1 MRQFWDVIP
10 EESHL
15 TTLMILIGLSI
26 LLLGLARW
34 STRLKSTLSRG
45 TKRRLADHREF
56 VQTIVKTKKKN
67 LYQEYLQ
74 QSVAEHDL

>member
-1 MRQFWDVIP
+1 MRQFWDLIP
-10 EESHL
+10 EDSHL
-15 TTLMILIGLSI
+15 TTLMILIGLSF

-45 TKRRLADHREF
+45 QKRRLAEHRDY
-56 VQTIVKTKKKN
+56 VQTVVKTKKKA
-67 LYQEYLQ
+67 LYQDYLQ